1 MIEVKIQIDRIDYG
15 GLAQQAL
22 PTVLERLQSTKGDSK
37 AVQALQ
43 GLRHLPADAMK
54 MMLNAMPQDVKD
66 SIALA
71 ILKSYQEEIA
81 ARVNKLAAQKGVEL
95 SVTGI
100 EAVKVSN
107 KKQKQRT

>member
-1 MIEVKIQIDRIDYG
+1 MIEVKIQIDQIDYG

-22 PTVLERLQSTKGDSK
+22 PTVLERLQGSKGDSK
-37 AVQALQ
+37 AAQALK
-43 GLRHLPADAMK
+43 GLGHLPADAMK

-71 ILKSYQEEIA
+71 FLKSYQEEIA
-81 ARVNKLAAQKGVEL
+81 AQVNRLAAQKGVQL
-95 SVTGI
+95 TVTGV

-107 KKQKQRT
+107 KK

>member
-1 MIEVKIQIDRIDYG
+1 MIEVRIKIDRIDYG

-22 PTVLERLQSTKGDSK
+22 PTVLERLQNTKGDNK

-43 GLRHLPADAMK
+43 GLGRLPADAMK

-71 ILKSYQEEIA
+71 FLKSYQEEIA
-81 ARVNKLAAQKGVEL
+81 AQVNKLAAQKGVEL
-95 SVTGI
+95 TVAGI

-107 KKQKQRT
+107 KK